1 MNNEIPQNGNVQVID
16 GIERIFYDGYWI
28 KRYQAPVD
36 NLSDKKLL
44 IQSLTRRLFNHM
56 EHGINIPGRLLD
68 KVRADYLAEA
78 EPSKK
83 RVRGAMLAGAL
94 FNRAADIFNELV
106 ELEACGVQI
115 NPGNELMR
123 SCGECLQEA
132 LELGKLARH
141 RNGDEGID
149 ELWGEPFKAFIMSI
163 EDFYQSRYI
172 KIALTMHNIDQV
184 AEHMVGCIKNH
195 HGDKEMESL
204 IKHYACMARRKCE
217 ILRTDPDI
225 FDAWVEFV
233 VAGEAIT
240 NHKAVQAD
248 GKTEKGLLYEFDTR
262 YMLEQGVELIADITR
277 ARTSMPSS
285 TKQYMSLCEQFKS
298 RKLGTDPM
306 PVS

>member
-1 MNNEIPQNGNVQVID
+1 MNDTTPENGTIKVID
-16 GIERIFYDGYWI
+16 GVEHIFYDGYWI
-28 KRYQAPVD
+28 KRYHAPVD

-68 KVRADYLAEA
+68 KVRADYEA
-78 EPSKK
+78 ETVIGKK

-106 ELEACGVQI
+106 ELEACGVHI
-115 NPGNELMR
+115 RTENELMR
-123 SCGECLQEA
+123 TCGECLQEA

-141 RNGDEGID
+141 RNGDAGID
-149 ELWGEPFKAFIMSI
+149 ELWGEPFKAFVMSI
-163 EDFYQSRYI
+163 EDFYQSRYV
-172 KIALTMHNIDQV
+172 KIALTMQNIDEV
-184 AEHMVGCIKNH
+184 AEHMIGCLQNKQ
-195 HGDKEMESL
+195 GFQEMESM
-204 IKHYACMARRKCE
+204 IRHYACMARRKCE

-233 VAGEAIT
+233 VAGETIT
-240 NHKAVQAD
+240 NHTAQQAESKAD
-248 GKTEKGLLYEFDTR
+248 NGFLDEFDTR

-285 TKQYMSLCEQFKS
+285 TKKYLSLCEQFKS
-298 RKLGTDPM
+298 RKVKYTTC
-306 PVS
+306 

>member
-1 MNNEIPQNGNVQVID
+1 MNDEIPQNGSMKNID
-16 GIERIFYDGYWI
+16 GVKHIFYDGYWI
-28 KRYQAPVD
+28 KRYHAPVD

-68 KVRADYLAEA
+68 KVRADYEA
-78 EPSKK
+78 ESEPSRK

-106 ELEACGVQI
+106 ELEACGVHI
-115 NPGNELMR
+115 KTENELMR
-123 SCGECLQEA
+123 TCGECLQEA

-141 RNGDEGID
+141 RNGDAGID
-149 ELWGEPFKAFIMSI
+149 ELWGEPFKAFVMSI
-163 EDFYQSRYI
+163 EDFYQSRYV
-172 KIALTMHNIDQV
+172 KIALTMQNIDKV
-184 AEHMVGCIKNH
+184 AGHMIGCLRNNQGH
-195 HGDKEMESL
+195 KELQSM
-204 IKHYACMARRKCE
+204 IRNYACMARRKCE

-240 NHKAVQAD
+240 NYTAQQAESKAD
-248 GKTEKGLLYEFDTR
+248 SGILDEIDSR

-285 TKQYMSLCEQFKS
+285 TKRYLSLCEQFKS
-298 RKLGTDPM
+298 RKSRDTM
-306 PVS
+306 